1 MPSFAVRLLR
11 ALPSRSRGLRFHFAH
26 QKHRDSDNDRDEYQD
41 AQVLGR
47 VRELHKEDYYYR
59 GNDAERIIFFIL
71 SSVIIHAGSP
81 LHVRRRLF
89 FAASLGRFLGFS
101 FFRFVLTLL
110 SLGAL
115 YGDHTAALGKT
126 HDAHALSRASE
137 HGDVVYRHADYRTIV
152 ADDKDVLAGVH
163 HLHIGNAA
171 GLVCDLIV
179 LDAYLNSVFKS
190 VTGAGDASAEPLRFL
205 TVEPVAYLDSI
216 QAEYVDGI
224 MENLK
229 AELGVESTRV
239 KPPDKPFSQL
249 YTINKLIELV
259 IVYRRYIMSH
269 RDELDTGHEASVKE
283 QSILSYLYAHSAEKL
298 TLSQVAE
305 AFFLSESALSKQ
317 ISGMTGTSFSKLL
330 SSIRVEKASDYLIYT
345 DLTLD
350 EIAKLCGFVDA
361 SHVSKHFAQRVGI
374 TPMQYR
380 KIYSKAVTKFNISD
394 KAVAFALTD
403 YIYKNYETERLSAAS
418 VAAEFNVS
426 VPEMNRLL
434 LYYNEMNFDTLLN
447 STRVNKACELLVST
461 DYLVIDVAIA
471 VGYSNIK
478 TFNMNFYRF
487 KEMTPT
493 EFRERIT
500 LQRTDG
506 SEASG
511 KGRGGRRRAS
521 GGKTAEST
529 DKANE

>member
-1 MPSFAVRLLR
+1 MPRR
-11 ALPSRSRGLRFHFAH
+11 AML
-26 QKHRDSDNDRDEYQD
+26 QD
-41 AQVLGR
+41 ARASASDPAVICSF
-47 VRELHKEDYYYR
+47 DYEAIDKTTR
-59 GNDAERIIFFIL
+59 A
-71 SSVIIHAGSP
+71 IIHQ
-81 LHVRRRLF
+81 
-89 FAASLGRFLGFS
+89 AARFLYVKRG
-101 FFRFVLTLL
+101 RGKLVIDGEEYVLQPNTLVAITPWKITDTVEVTETL
-110 SLGAL
+110 QFIKVI
-115 YGDHTAALGKT
+115 Y
-126 HDAHALSRASE
+126 
-137 HGDVVYRHADYRTIV
+137 DYS
-152 ADDKDVLAGVH
+152 
-163 HLHIGNAA
+163 
-171 GLVCDLIV
+171 
-179 LDAYLNSVFKS
+179 YLNSVFKS
-190 VTGAGDASAEPLRFL
+190 VLGSGDASAEPLRFL
-205 TVEPVAYLDSI
+205 TVEPVAYLDSV

-224 MENLK
+224 MEHLK

-249 YTINKLIELV
+249 YTVNKLIDLMV
-259 IVYRRYIMSH
+259 VYRRYIMSH
-269 RDELDTGHEASVKE
+269 RGELDSGQKETVKDQSV
-283 QSILSYLYAHSAEKL
+283 LSYIYAHSAEKL

-317 ISGMTGTSFSKLL
+317 IAGMTGTTFSKLL

-350 EIAKLCGFVDA
+350 EIAGLCGFVDA

-394 KAVAFALTD
+394 KAIAFALTD
-403 YIYKNYETERLSAAS
+403 YIYKNYETERLTAAS
-418 VAAEFNVS
+418 VAAEFGVS

-447 STRVNKACELLVST
+447 STRINKACEMLVST
-461 DYLVIDVAIA
+461 DYLVIDVAVA

-493 EFRERIT
+493 EFRDRIT

-506 SEASG
+506 SETHG
-511 KGRGGRRRAS
+511 KGRGARRRTVPVRAPE
-521 GGKTAEST
+521 TAKET
-529 DKANE
+529 TE

>member
-1 MPSFAVRLLR
+1 MPRR
-11 ALPSRSRGLRFHFAH
+11 AML
-26 QKHRDSDNDRDEYQD
+26 QD
-41 AQVLGR
+41 ARASASDPAVICSF
-47 VRELHKEDYYYR
+47 DYEAIDKPTR
-59 GNDAERIIFFIL
+59 A
-71 SSVIIHAGSP
+71 IIHQ
-81 LHVRRRLF
+81 
-89 FAASLGRFLGFS
+89 AARFLYVKRG
-101 FFRFVLTLL
+101 RGKLVIDGEEYVLQPNTLVAITPWKITDTVEVTETL
-110 SLGAL
+110 QFIKVI
-115 YGDHTAALGKT
+115 Y
-126 HDAHALSRASE
+126 
-137 HGDVVYRHADYRTIV
+137 DYS
-152 ADDKDVLAGVH
+152 
-163 HLHIGNAA
+163 
-171 GLVCDLIV
+171 
-179 LDAYLNSVFKS
+179 YLNSVFKGVLGS
-190 VTGAGDASAEPLRFL
+190 GDASAEPLRFL
-205 TVEPVAYLDSI
+205 TVEPVAYLDSV

-224 MENLK
+224 MEHLK

-249 YTINKLIELV
+249 YG
-259 IVYRRYIMSH
+259 
-269 RDELDTGHEASVKE
+269 ELDSGRKEAVKDQSV
-283 QSILSYLYAHSAEKL
+283 LSYIYAHSAEKL

-317 ISGMTGTSFSKLL
+317 IAGMTGTTFSKLL

-350 EIAKLCGFVDA
+350 EIAGLCGFVDA

-394 KAVAFALTD
+394 KAIAFALTD
-403 YIYKNYETERLSAAS
+403 YIYKNYETERLTAAS
-418 VAAEFNVS
+418 VAAEFGVS

-447 STRVNKACELLVST
+447 STRINKACEMLVST
-461 DYLVIDVAIA
+461 DYLVIDVAVA

-493 EFRERIT
+493 EFRDRIT

-506 SEASG
+506 SETHG
-511 KGRGGRRRAS
+511 KGRGARRR
-521 GGKTAEST
+521 TAPVRAPET
-529 DKANE
+529 AKETTE